1 MIKTKRTFLKK
12 HFQSLVANIM
22 KYPMHSI
29 VSKDSIHNMHI
40 PIRMTHHFIAENEY
54 GSDMSRLGLLQWENV
69 MNIALISSLIFS

>member
-22 KYPMHSI
+22 KYPMHAI

-40 PIRMTHHFIAENEY
+40 PIRMTHHFIAEN
-54 GSDMSRLGLLQWENV
+54 
-69 MNIALISSLIFS
+69 